1 MVIVFKPGA
10 PEDSKAKMKQKCKI
24 LLDGIKR

>member
-10 PEDSKAKMKQKCKI
+10 PEDSKAKMKANLERQGFQI
-24 LLDGIKR
+24 N